1 MTDVDNDAE
10 RDYLSRLSERLR
22 LSLET
27 GTKLD
32 SMLEP
37 GNGEEEA

>member
-10 RDYLSRLSERLR
+10 RDYLNRLSERLR
-22 LSLET
+22 LLVET
-27 GTKLD
+27 GTKLQ